1 MGKILCNV
9 RQCYIMCY
17 FTFISSCLR
26 CSFSL
31 CSSITLTPF
40 LDYTTILSFVIFFS
54 FSLPI
59 FLHFLLSFKELT
71 VGLSEDASLCW
82 HFSCKNVTLLP
93 PLLSNT
99 NAFTK
104 YHTLKLLAFMSRK
117 PVLLNIW
124 VCFYLF
130 VRQFPFHEV
139 DDPLE
144 KKSTRERVN
153 ARLFI
158 LYCHLFLLL
167 FSFLLEY
174 AAYIHAFIRS
184 M

>member
-144 KKSTRERVN
+144 KKSTRERESK
-153 ARLFI
+153 RSSFYSL
-158 LYCHLFLLL
+158 LSPFLVTLL
-167 FSFLLEY
+167 FFTW
-174 AAYIHAFIRS
+174 IRS
-184 M
+184 LYSRIFT